1 MKNLRKLHYVRNLF
15 LIVFA
20 CIMAGCADDLKNP
33 IPTVEINPGFA
44 TSGYAK
50 ISAVSQNETDT
61 YKAVYSRQYGISR
74 DLTMLLTVS
83 EEVLNTFNAAN
94 GTSYKMLPAEYYT
107 MPTSVK
113 FDVKSKN
120 ADFEVVVKSK
130 QLYKSAGSVQ
140 SASQYALPIRAI
152 AENSDGVDENES
164 ANTVILHIDMA
175 AATVTTTVPS
185 APVDLFFVEES
196 TAKEIKTMEAG
207 LNFTGID
214 ASAISLTID
223 KNASLLSDPQYKLLP
238 EANYSFGQVKLD
250 GTKKLT
256 ADIEFNA
263 KNLKEG
269 YTYVLPCY
277 FKSSTVD
284 YAVVQSEPVYYQLN
298 ITEVKLTIAGASED
312 ETVGA
317 YSSLKTVKGSV
328 NVAANSVLPQELT
341 INMAYDPSLI
351 AAFNTNT
358 KSNFSTLPEGTKIK
372 ITNGKINANS
382 KDMNIQYEIDITNL
396 KLGGDHYLVP
406 LVLQEDDL
414 EVGSVEGPKVIYLDV
429 AKNLIGTYDLTVI
442 TNERKRNITNRVFA
456 AKDCQR
462 GWDDVQATAQYGF
475 GGDGEWYAV
484 LFSVTDEDM
493 PGKPNCKKIEIYT
506 FLELI
511 VATGGSNDVKDNKS
525 YFNTETGE
533 IYIDCYVYESWF
545 DNTYKETYSF
555 KLP

>member
-1 MKNLRKLHYVRNLF
+1 MRNLF

-50 ISAVSQNETDT
+50 ISAVSQNESDT

-83 EEVLNTFNAAN
+83 EEALSAFNAAN
-94 GTSYKMLPAEYYT
+94 GTTYKMLPAEYYT
-107 MPTSVK
+107 MPASVK

-140 SASQYALPIRAI
+140 NASQYALPIRAI
-152 AENSDGVDENES
+152 AEKSEGVDEDES

-185 APVDLFFVEES
+185 APVNLFFVEES
-196 TAKEIKTMEAG
+196 TAKETKTMEAN

-214 ASAISLTID
+214 ASAISLTVD

-238 EANYSFGQVKLD
+238 EANYSLGQVKLD
-250 GTKKLT
+250 GTKKLA

-263 KNLKEG
+263 KNLTEEFI
-269 YTYVLPCY
+269 YVLPCY

-284 YAVVQSEPVYYQLN
+284 YAVAQNEPVYYLLN
-298 ITEVKLTIAGASED
+298 ITGVQVSIED
-312 ETVGA
+312 AVDEEGEFVLKGA
-317 YSSLKTVKGSV
+317 YSLSTPVKGAVTVS
-328 NVAANSVLPQELT
+328 ANSVLPEELT
-341 INMAYDPSLI
+341 INMVYDPSLI
-351 AAFNTNT
+351 AAYNATEKTNY
-358 KSNFSTLPEGTKIK
+358 KTLPSADLIK
-372 ITNGKINANS
+372 ITNGKINAGS
-382 KDMNIQYEIDITNL
+382 KGVDIAYEIDITGL
-396 KLGGDHYLVP
+396 KLSDFYLVP
-406 LVLQEDDL
+406 LVLVKEDM
-414 EVGSVEGPKVIYLDV
+414 EVGEVIGSEVIYLEV
-429 AKNLIGTYDLTVI
+429 AKSLVGTYDLTVI
-442 TNERKRNITNRVFA
+442 TNERTRNVTNRIFH
-456 AKDCQR
+456 AKDCR
-462 GWDDVQATAQYGF
+462 RAIEWENVLDKAQYGF

-493 PGKPNCKKIEIYT
+493 PGQANCKKIEIYT
-506 FLELI
+506 FLEALK
-511 VATGGSNDVKDNKS
+511 AYGGSNDVKDNKS
-525 YFNTETGE
+525 YYNMETGE
-533 IYIDCYVYESWF
+533 IYIDCYVYESWL
-545 DNTYKETYSF
+545 DKDLKATYSF
-555 KLP
+555 KLPK